1 MNLSLFTDSKLP
13 KFLSQIIVD
22 HQLAEEN
29 CYLFHRQPF
38 VRILSHAFLRQI
50 VKIVTKEMTVAY
62 NMIKVKFIMNDLP
75 KPIMIEIFV
84 RIVFQSVDF
93 ILYER

>member
-1 MNLSLFTDSKLP
+1 MNLSLFADSKLP

-29 CYLFHRQPF
+29 CHLFHCQP
-38 VRILSHAFLRQI
+38 VIRIRSHTFLRQI
-50 VKIVTKEMTVAY
+50 VKIVTKEMVIAY

-75 KPIMIEIFV
+75 KPIMVEIFV
-84 RIVFQSVDF
+84 RVVI
-93 ILYER
+93 